1 MRKAGQRSTGGKAPR
16 KQFYWPPRAVTR
28 ELEDVNNRS
37 VNTQTENS
45 TAVVNTQ
52 TYASTSDQQNQTGS
66 STRDNGAQSNWQYEV
81 FQPNSSTRF
90 KLCYRDNCD
99 CQCGNGTNH

>member
-16 KQFYWPPRAVTR
+16 KQFYWPPRAAKQ
-28 ELEDVNNRS
+28 EMADVENRS

-45 TAVVNTQ
+45 VSTSNTQ
-52 TYASTSDQQNQTGS
+52 TYASTSDQQNQAGPD
-66 STRDNGAQSNWQYEV
+66 TRNQGAQSDWQYEIV
-81 FQPNSSTRF
+81 QPNSCTRF

-99 CQCGNGTNH
+99 CQCRNNMNY